1 MENNDILS
9 WSKEHFLKWSDFK
22 ADFNPAAFED
32 SFSQIRYHHT
42 WIIDSEMSNGD
53 IYFLISNIKL
63 ETQFLKHLSWVKLQN
78 ASSTLLDHEQ
88 GHFDLAE
95 FMKPNFE
102 ELLKKKFYGI
112 KFPTRG
118 QNEDQ
123 RKQFAREDSGYFI
136 LKELK
141 KFSKILEREREKYS
155 EETDYGKISKIQKAY
170 QEKFRIL
177 RI

>member
-9 WSKEHFLKWSDFK
+9 WSKEKFLQWSDFQ
-22 ADFNPAAFED
+22 ADFNPSAFED

-42 WIIDSEMSNGD
+42 WILDSEMHNGN

-78 ASSTLLDHEQ
+78 VSSSILDHEQ

-95 FMKPNFE
+95 SMRTNFE
-102 ELLKKKFYGI
+102 EQLKKKFYGV

-123 RKQFAREDSGYFI
+123 RKQFAREDSGSFI

-141 KFSKILEREREKYS
+141 KFSEILEKERKKYD
-155 EETDYGKISKIQKAY
+155 EETDYGENSSKQKEY
-170 QEKFRIL
+170 QENFRKL